1 MVLTRRACSAE
12 GPVMTEMIEPV
23 ARGGQQQEL
32 AQRLVEQA
40 HAEGVELIGPGRLL
54 PGLTKT
60 VLETALQAEITGHL
74 GYDKH
79 DPAGRDRGNSRNGT
93 RPKTVLTEVGP
104 VEIDV
109 PRERDG
115 SFTPAIVRK
124 RRRRLDGID
133 QIVLSGRP
141 RRADREASA
150 SAHDGRPPAG
160 ARRPAARPSH
170 RAERRD
176 QHEGLGHP
184 KLLQQTRWSSHG
196 RARLCASCRR
206 RTAGEWHTQSLS
218 PWSERWRR
226 AASGIGLL
234 CEESWEVA

>member
-1 MVLTRRACSAE
+1 
-12 GPVMTEMIEPV
+12 MTEMIEPV

-150 SAHDGRPPAG
+150 SAHDGRPPQVLGDRPPGPATVPSAVINTKVSDIRSSFSRQGG
-160 ARRPAARPSH
+160 AH
-170 RAERRD
+170 M
-176 QHEGLGHP
+176 G
-184 KLLQQTRWSSHG
+184 G
-196 RARLCASCRR
+196 RAFVRHAEDERQESGTLRASRRGANDGVGRR
-206 RTAGEWHTQSLS
+206 RESVYCARNPG
-218 PWSERWRR
+218 RWREG
-226 AASGIGLL
+226 ALVGLR
-234 CEESWEVA
+234 SVR

>member
-1 MVLTRRACSAE
+1 
-12 GPVMTEMIEPV
+12 MTEMIEPV
-23 ARGGQQQEL
+23 PRGGQQQEL

-93 RPKTVLTEVGP
+93 RPKTVLTGVGP

-109 PRERDG
+109 LRQRDG

-150 SAHDGRPPAG
+150 SAHDGRPPAD
-160 ARRPAARPSH
+160 ARRPVAGPSH
-170 RAERRD
+170 RAGRRD

-184 KLLQQTRWSSHG
+184 ELLQQTRWSSHG
-196 RARLCASCRR
+196 GRAFLRHVEDERQESGTLRASRRGANDGVGRR
-206 RTAGEWHTQSLS
+206 RESVYCARNPG
-218 PWSERWRR
+218 RWREG
-226 AASGIGLL
+226 ALVGLR
-234 CEESWEVA
+234 SVR

>member
-93 RPKTVLTEVGP
+93 
-104 VEIDV
+104 
-109 PRERDG
+109 
-115 SFTPAIVRK
+115 PAENGADR
-124 RRRRLDGID
+124 
-133 QIVLSGRP
+133 GRP
-141 RRADREASA
+141 
-150 SAHDGRPPAG
+150 GRD
-160 ARRPAARPSH
+160 RRPARARRQLHPGD
-170 RAERRD
+170 RAQTPTPPRRD
-176 QHEGLGHP
+176 RPDRPVGSSPSCRPGSVGVS
-184 KLLQQTRWSSHG
+184 TRWPAARRCSATG
-196 RARLCASCRR
+196 RQAQPPCRAS
-206 RTAGEWHTQSLS
+206 
-218 PWSERWRR
+218 
-226 AASGIGLL
+226 
-234 CEESWEVA
+234 